1 MIKWDLSQPSKMWK
15 YVIYH
20 SNKLRESH
28 MITSIDTEKAPGKM
42 QSMPIYDKHFQQIK
56 NIGGLPQPDVE
67 YP

>member
-1 MIKWDLSQPSKMWK
+1 
-15 YVIYH
+15 
-20 SNKLRESH
+20 

-56 NIGGLPQPDVE
+56 NIGGLPQPDIE